1 MEIYNDRINN
11 LKDKIS
17 SLSTSNYFN
26 KNKPKKENNP
36 LPLTPNNYEIK
47 YNDIK
52 SLYENSV
59 KTLELKYNTLKEHLN
74 KLNEILE
81 ENYNKDEEI
90 TNEMV
95 DNIHSFEI
103 IFADKLREDDY
114 NLENNINNAIS
125 ISKGNIIQ
133 IDNNLINLNEEMK
146 DYIKDNIS
154 LYSKDIDAIK
164 SNLNLK
170 KDDFNR
176 TIIELKNEISENL
189 TQINNNDVKNKKD
202 DEKLINNQYD
212 KMKNLIINT
221 ENFCSDERKKRDDFN
236 MSINAMMNETIKN
249 LYQVNKIE

>member
-1 MEIYNDRINN
+1 MEIYNDRINI
-11 LKDKIS
+11 LKNKIS
-17 SLSTSNYFN
+17 SLSSSNYFN
-26 KNKPKKENNP
+26 KNKQKKENNP

-47 YNDIK
+47 YNDLK
-52 SLYENSV
+52 LLYENSI
-59 KTLELKYNTLKEHLN
+59 KTLELKYKTLKEHLN
-74 KLNEILE
+74 KLNEIFE
-81 ENYNKDEEI
+81 ENCNKDEEI
-90 TNEMV
+90 TNEMI
-95 DNIHSFEI
+95 DKIHSLET

-114 NLENNINNAIS
+114 NLENNINNVTS

-133 IDNNLINLNEEMK
+133 IDNNIINLNEEIK
-146 DYIKDNIS
+146 EYIKDNIS

>member
-26 KNKPKKENNP
+26 KNKPKKEINP
-36 LPLTPNNYEIK
+36 LPLKPNNYEIK

-59 KTLELKYNTLKEHLN
+59 KTLELKYKTLKDHLN

-81 ENYNKDEEI
+81 DNCNKDEEI
-90 TNEMV
+90 TNEMI
-95 DNIHSFEI
+95 DKIHSFEI

-114 NLENNINNAIS
+114 NLENNVNNVIS

-133 IDNNLINLNEEMK
+133 VENNLIHLNEEIK
-146 DYIKDNIS
+146 ENIKDNIS

-170 KDDFNR
+170 KNDFNR
-176 TIIELKNEISENL
+176 TINELKNEISENL
-189 TQINNNDVKNKKD
+189 TQINNNNDKNKKD
-202 DEKLINNQYD
+202 DELVINNQYD

-221 ENFCSDERKKRDDFN
+221 ESICSDERKKRDDFK
-236 MSINAMMNETIKN
+236 MSINAMMNETISN
-249 LYQVNKIE
+249 LNQVNKFE

>member
-26 KNKPKKENNP
+26 KNKPKKEINP
-36 LPLTPNNYEIK
+36 LPLKPNNYEIK

-59 KTLELKYNTLKEHLN
+59 KTLELKYKTLKDHLN

-81 ENYNKDEEI
+81 DNCNKDEEI
-90 TNEMV
+90 TNEMI
-95 DNIHSFEI
+95 DKIHSFEI

-114 NLENNINNAIS
+114 NLENNINNVTS

-133 IDNNLINLNEEMK
+133 VENNLIHLNEEIK
-146 DYIKDNIS
+146 ENIKDNIS

-170 KDDFNR
+170 KNDFNR
-176 TIIELKNEISENL
+176 TINELKNEISENL
-189 TQINNNDVKNKKD
+189 TQINNNNDKNKKD
-202 DEKLINNQYD
+202 DELVINNQYD

-221 ENFCSDERKKRDDFN
+221 ESICSDERKKRDDFK
-236 MSINAMMNETIKN
+236 MSINAMMNETINN
-249 LYQVNKIE
+249 LNQVNKFE